1 MGLRNSARIIIYR
14 INKKG
19 LEIFLVNMDPNGDN
33 WQIPES
39 SLFSSLKKEHLIGLE
54 PIQTEDG
61 DFEMALAVEGDWHDI
76 PSIRKI
82 IKEDIEIVK
91 GQLKN
96 KFPELENG
104 TFFAIKEA
112 FKKVMPNEY
121 SFLKEL
127 KDIITERNLVKNI

>member
-19 LEIFLVNMDPNGDN
+19 LEIFLVHMDPNGDN
-33 WQIPES
+33 WLIPES